1 MIPKDNYPSA
11 TEAGVMNFIER
22 NAPSG
27 FGPAWPLLLSGLNDL
42 DAEAGSRSGVGFALL
57 GPDEQDR
64 VLAAVEHG
72 DVRTT
77 WHVDPAGFFETLV
90 SIAADGFYADPG
102 NGANRGSISWSMVGY
117 PAPLAPRSMG
127 RLPAVVRS
135 HHDVR
140 DRYDVIVVGAGAGGG
155 VAAYVLAGAGLE
167 VLVVERGDALGTDK
181 VPADHLRNHR
191 LARWG
196 HNTGPSL
203 SGNPR
208 VLVTDEGPQVLSPSD
223 PGWNNVAMTLG
234 GGTRVW
240 GAQAWRMSP
249 IDFHMATT
257 YGVPD
262 GSTLADWPISYEDL
276 EPYYDRAEWALGVAG
291 EPGHAHAGQRSRGYP
306 LPPFPLGTTGH
317 RLAEGAERLGWSTAA
332 VPLMIN
338 TAPFGGR
345 SACVRCSQCIGFACP
360 VDAKTGAHNSV
371 LADAA
376 ASGHCTVLVGTRV
389 ARVLTGSQGRATG
402 VVLMAEDGVGSS
414 REVRAGAVVLS
425 AGAIETARLL
435 LMSQLGGPLV
445 GTSLQGHTYVGALGL
460 FDEPVTDAAGPGPA
474 IATCQFLHGNEGFV
488 GGGMLADEFV
498 MTPTSFWHTALPPTR
513 PAGARRAKRR
523 CGTVIAVPLTS
534 WANPGTAQ
542 RRRSRPARSCCH
554 RPLGPPGGPA
564 VRSLSSRRLQGGELP
579 CGARAGLDG
588 GQRSG
593 QGLVRAEPEVAPS
606 PVCWSASGRD
616 LSYGDRPVHVGLQP
630 HSDVARLRQRRPRR
644 WLRSRDQRRRKP
656 NSDDHGLGLAQ
667 RRSIGEPSLSRAAS
681 KPMPEKPVA
690 AEFERVPKS
699 LPWDHFRHVGSP
711 RS

>member
-1 MIPKDNYPSA
+1 MVTSMTGPPDETLALPDGLLRFVLAAALDRVIPEDNYPSA

-22 NAPSG
+22 NAGAG
-27 FGPAWPLLLSGLNDL
+27 FGSAWPLLLSGLDDL
-42 DAEAGSRSGVGFALL
+42 DAEARSRGGIGFALL
-57 GPDEQDR
+57 APDEQDQ

-72 DVRTT
+72 DVTTT

-102 NGANRGSISWSMVGY
+102 NGGNRGSISWSMVGY
-117 PAPLAPRSMG
+117 PAPVAPRSTG

-135 HHDVR
+135 HHEVR
-140 DRYDVIVVGAGAGGG
+140 DRYDVVVVGAGAGGG
-155 VAAYVLAGAGLE
+155 VVAYVLASAGLE
-167 VLVVERGDALGTDK
+167 VLVVERGDALGTDQ
-181 VPADHLRNHR
+181 VPPDHLRNHR

-257 YGVPD
+257 YGVPA

-291 EPGHAHAGQRSRGYP
+291 EPGHAHAGHRSRGYP
-306 LPPFPLGTTGH
+306 LPPVRLGTTGH
-317 RLAEGAERLGWSTAA
+317 RLAAGAERLGWPTAA

-389 ARVLTGSQGRATG
+389 AKVLTGSPGRATG
-402 VVLMAEDGVGSS
+402 VALMPEDGVGSP
-414 REVRAGAVVLS
+414 RDVRAGAVVLS

-460 FDEPVTDAAGPGPA
+460 FDEPVTDAAGPG
-474 IATCQFLHGNEGFV
+474 
-488 GGGMLADEFV
+488 
-498 MTPTSFWHTALPPTR
+498 
-513 PAGARRAKRR
+513 
-523 CGTVIAVPLTS
+523 
-534 WANPGTAQ
+534 
-542 RRRSRPARSCCH
+542 
-554 RPLGPPGGPA
+554 RPLPRA
-564 VRSLSSRRLQGGELP
+564 SSCMATRV
-579 CGARAGLDG
+579 
-588 GQRSG
+588 SS
-593 QGLVRAEPEVAPS
+593 AEG
-606 PVCWSASGRD
+606 CWQTSS
-616 LSYGDRPVHVGLQP
+616 
-630 HSDVARLRQRRPRR
+630 
-644 WLRSRDQRRRKP
+644 
-656 NSDDHGLGLAQ
+656 
-667 RRSIGEPSLSRAAS
+667 
-681 KPMPEKPVA
+681 
-690 AEFERVPKS
+690 
-699 LPWDHFRHVGSP
+699 
-711 RS
+711 